1 MDRLRLLL
9 MGPGPVE
16 DASVQALQSLG
27 YDLERCPGS
36 VEAFAEISR
45 FRPDL
50 LMLDCGSWFTGGMQF
65 CRMLRAIP
73 ETSRIPLVV
82 LAMGAEGEQ
91 LVVALEAG
99 ADDCLTQPVSSH
111 ESILRI
117 RALNRRVTHAAS
129 PRLLHYEQIK
139 LDVENYKVWRNQLL
153 IQMPL
158 MQFRLLQYLMEH
170 PTIVF
175 SRQQLLEA
183 VWANRTLDEGA
194 VTACMVRLR
203 RALNATGGPNLIRN
217 VPGRGYSLDVLD
229 GAHSHPAPA

>member
-9 MGPGPVE
+9 MGPRPAE
-16 DASVQALQSLG
+16 HASMEALQTLG
-27 YDLERCPGS
+27 FDLEQCPGS
-36 VEAFAEISR
+36 VEAFARISR

-50 LMLDCGSWFTGGMQF
+50 LMLDCGSWFNGGMQF

-82 LAMGAEGEQ
+82 VAVGAKGEQ
-91 LVVALEAG
+91 RVDALKAG
-99 ADDCLTQPVSSH
+99 ADDCLTQPISTH

-117 RALNRRVTHAAS
+117 RALNCRVSHAAA
-129 PRLLHYEQIK
+129 PRVLHYEQIK
-139 LDVENYKVWRNQLL
+139 LDVENYKVWRNEILVT
-153 IQMPL
+153 MPL
-158 MQFRLLQYLMEH
+158 MQFRLLQFLMEN

-175 SRQQLLEA
+175 SRRQLLEA

-203 RALNATGGPNLIRN
+203 RALNAAGGPNLVRN

-229 GAHSHPAPA
+229 GAKAPHARA